1 VAHRTVY
8 ADDAAG
14 QAGALLAAGRLS
26 EAADAVRACAD
37 PRCSL
42 VLGRALF
49 GLKRLPEAAQA
60 LSAARSGVLAPY
72 AAVLQGEAL
81 LRPEHPAAE
90 SARGLERE
98 LRVALP
104 DPDGHELLLRAGK
117 LLAAGQP
124 AAAAAQAAAAADMVR
139 GADRAEAQLLR
150 ARALAADGKRGDA
163 TPFLE
168 QAWAH
173 GAAHVAAQAGMLL
186 ARDRARHGR
195 DGEAVQLAD
204 AVARKFRDAPEAEE

>member
-1 VAHRTVY
+1 MGSGGQRRKRAKTSVKSKIYAIAAALGLLVAHRTVY

-81 LRPEHPAAE
+81 LLAGRP
-90 SARGLERE
+90 LWT
-98 LRVALP
+98 
-104 DPDGHELLLRAGK
+104 
-117 LLAAGQP
+117 
-124 AAAAAQAAAAADMVR
+124 
-139 GADRAEAQLLR
+139 GAIGMDEPEIKFPEVQLLP
-150 ARALAADGKRGDA
+150 GKNVFTIKTDQPPKVVGGELTR
-163 TPFLE
+163 TIVCSLRNLEIRFL
-168 QAWAH
+168 
-173 GAAHVAAQAGMLL
+173 
-186 ARDRARHGR
+186 R
-195 DGEAVQLAD
+195 
-204 AVARKFRDAPEAEE
+204 FAP